1 MAKEK
6 QEKKEKASKKIE
18 KKKNVEKKGIF
29 ASIKGWFKGVFK
41 EVKNVRWPNKKE
53 MFKYS
58 VATIVF
64 ILFFA
69 LFFFIVEL
77 IMTFIL
83 SFLG

>member
-6 QEKKEKASKKIE
+6 QEKKERVSKKQE
-18 KKKNVEKKGIF
+18 KKKVEKKGII
-29 ASIKGWFKGVFK
+29 ASIKAWFKGVFK

-53 MFKYS
+53 MAKYS
-58 VATIVF
+58 VATIMF

-69 LFFFIVEL
+69 AFFFVVEL